1 MTNCRV
7 VANPNHDRWKS
18 FKHLMYMF
26 KKESSSIVAESKR
39 RRFYESPREE
49 LTRKIAESKAEEKN
63 ELRLR

>member
-1 MTNCRV
+1 
-7 VANPNHDRWKS
+7 
-18 FKHLMYMF
+18 MF